1 MNPKIKTTAARR
13 VATIQ
18 YATDKLTSIHALR
31 GIASLWVCWFHLT
44 RGSSAFPTWE
54 PLRATGINGWLG
66 VDIFFVIS
74 GFIIPYVLYRAR
86 YSLNQFG
93 IFVLKRLI
101 RLEPPY
107 LVSIVAI
114 LALNFASTLSPLFR
128 GPPFHIDFTQL
139 ALHVGYLIPF
149 SGLKWLNDVYW
160 TLAIEFQ
167 YYLLLGLLFPFL
179 LKRKRVDT
187 LVVLLLALAA
197 FLVETDKLI
206 FHWFFLFFLGFVTFQ
221 FHVRLSGK
229 LMSSVLAALAV
240 WGCAHTLGWHAAAA
254 GLFAAGFI
262 LLWRH
267 SHPILLFLGNI
278 SFSLYLIHVPMGG
291 RVVNLGS
298 RFFTSELGQVFV
310 VITALLVS
318 LLSAWILYR
327 LVEKPAQQWAA
338 RIRYA

>member
-1 MNPKIKTTAARR
+1 M
-13 VATIQ
+13 
-18 YATDKLTSIHALR
+18 DSGGKLASIHVLR
-31 GIASLWVCWFHLT
+31 GLASLWVCWFHLS
-44 RGSSAFPTWE
+44 RGSHDFPSWE

-86 YSLNQFG
+86 YGLNQFG
-93 IFVLKRLI
+93 TFVLKRLI

-114 LALNFASTLSPLFR
+114 LVLNFTSTLSPLFR
-128 GPPFHIDFTQL
+128 GPPFHIDLTQL
-139 ALHVGYLIPF
+139 ALHVGYLIPL

-167 YYLLLGLLFPFL
+167 YYLLLGLLYPLL
-179 LKRKRVDT
+179 LKSKIVDT
-187 LVVLLLALAA
+187 LVVLILGSAA
-197 FLVETDKLI
+197 FLVETDKLV
-206 FHWFFLFFLGFVTFQ
+206 FHWFFLFFFGFVTFQ
-221 FHVRLSGK
+221 FHVGLSGK

-240 WGCAHTLGWHAAAA
+240 WGCVNTLGWHAAVA

-262 LLWRH
+262 LFWRY
-267 SHPILLFLGNI
+267 SNPALLFLGSI
-278 SFSLYLIHVPMGG
+278 SFSLYLIHVPTGG

-310 VITALLVS
+310 VIMVLIVSLVS
-318 LLSAWILYR
+318 AWLLYR